1 MNAASGDA
9 GDMHVSFNAEAEI
22 QDLKTMIANF
32 DEEKTKISALENE
45 VADLKAQNAD
55 MREKLD
61 NIDGES
67 AEIRLLLEKY
77 QNR

>member
-22 QDLKTMIANF
+22 QALKTMIANF